1 MMCTLPNFR
10 LQTGRLSQQMLK
22 RGISDFHAA
31 IRYVRQLPYGRTSNC
46 RHPELL
52 MVEKCGTRSVKHAFL
67 VQLAYE
73 NQVDDLRLAMCTFN
87 IDAQN
92 TEAAA
97 PVLSTYQIDAIPEV
111 TCLLKYKDEIFDL
124 TSFTDYPA
132 FEVMS
137 EIEIAPLQIGNF
149 KRRYHLNYIE
159 SWLELEKIRHYSV
172 EKIWQIREA
181 CIQAIAASRIR
192 RTQPLC
198 CVWPLPQPPVSYT
211 TSETLSKIEKTFS
224 RRPLKRQIT
233 LTF

>member
-10 LQTGRLSQQMLK
+10 LRTGRLSQQMLK
-22 RGISDFHAA
+22 KGIADFHAA

-52 MVEKCGTRSVKHAFL
+52 MVERCGTRSVKHAFL
-67 VQLAYE
+67 VQLAHE
-73 NQVDDLRLAMCTFN
+73 NQASDLQLIMCTFN
-87 IDAQN
+87 MNAHN

-97 PVLSTYQIDAIPEV
+97 PLLTANQMEAIPEV

-124 TSFTDYPA
+124 TSPTSYPG

-137 EIEIAPLQIGNF
+137 DIEIAPLQIGNF

-159 SWLELEKIRHYSV
+159 SWLELEKIRHSSV

-181 CIQAIAASRIR
+181 CIEAIRKSHST

-198 CVWPLPQPPVSYT
+198 CV
-211 TSETLSKIEKTFS
+211 
-224 RRPLKRQIT
+224 
-233 LTF
+233 